1 MEIGGSV
8 CGRFGWRPWLLLLRS
23 RTVKFG
29 AMVIYVWLDGGNEW
43 FLLAGNLEFCFSFA
57 IIQIPIPIGRSII
70 INFSLLKLEN
80 VIDLIIEIINIL
92 N

>member
-1 MEIGGSV
+1 MVSSGGK
-8 CGRFGWRPWLLLLRS
+8 L
-23 RTVKFG
+23 
-29 AMVIYVWLDGGNEW
+29 
-43 FLLAGNLEFCFSFA
+43 A